1 MVGLTNEVIIEMA
14 VNLSNLFT
22 HNVNIIDTKGII
34 IGSGDSTRIG
44 DYHPQAYSIIND
56 GSTNYEIC
64 ESEDPLIHGGIIVP
78 LNAKGSIF
86 GVAEIN
92 GNPET
97 IGVFS
102 NILKMTLESLISQKV
117 IEGKKKSVKH
127 YEREVVLDVLYGLE
141 AFEDID
147 KRLDVIGF
155 KKMDFNLL
163 VKVDSDY
170 LGAKCIFKGT
180 SFLKA
185 EEHDETYFILT
196 SNDEFILRGIKD
208 ELVDKGINSI
218 ISEIVEFNILKDE
231 FQIIKYIEKNNKD
244 NSAIYHTKNFKIK
257 AFLETINYDR
267 YDFYEAKNIMS
278 HSYLIETF
286 YAYIENNLSLIH
298 TSEKLFIHLNTLK
311 YRLKRIEAMTGC
323 SLHNIDDIVKIR
335 LSIISFTRKGNS
347 TTN

>member
-1 MVGLTNEVIIEMA
+1 MVGLTNEIIIEMA

-44 DYHPQAYSIIND
+44 DYHSQAYSIIND
-56 GSTNYEIC
+56 GTTDYETC
-64 ESEDPLIHGGIIVP
+64 ESDDPLGHGGIIIP
-78 LNAKGSIF
+78 LIAKGTIF

-102 NILKMTLESLISQKV
+102 SILKMTLESLISQKV
-117 IEGKKKSVKH
+117 IESKKKSVKH

-155 KKMDFNLL
+155 KKMKFNLL
-163 VKVDSDY
+163 FKVESDY
-170 LGAKCIFKGT
+170 VGAKSIFKGT

-185 EEHDETYFILT
+185 EDHDETYFILT
-196 SNDEFILRGIKD
+196 SSDEFILRGIKD
-208 ELVDKGINSI
+208 ELIHKGIDSI
-218 ISEIVEFNILKDE
+218 ISEIVDFNILKDE
-231 FQIIKYIEKNNKD
+231 FQIMKYIEKQNKD
-244 NSAIYHTKNFKIK
+244 ISAIYLTKNYKIN

-267 YDFYEAKNIMS
+267 YDFYEANNIMK
-278 HSYLIETF
+278 HGYLIETF
-286 YAYIENNLSLIH
+286 NAYIKNNLSLIH

-335 LSIISFTRKGNS
+335 LSIISFTRKTDS
-347 TTN
+347 TIN